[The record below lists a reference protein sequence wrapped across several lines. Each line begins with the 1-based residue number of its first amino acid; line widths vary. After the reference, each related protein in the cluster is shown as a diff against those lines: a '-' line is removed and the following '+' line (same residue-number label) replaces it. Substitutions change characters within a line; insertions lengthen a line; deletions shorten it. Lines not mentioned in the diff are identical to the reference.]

1 MEDPSIGRVIEN
13 INKYTN
19 QKDVSCSVDVC
30 SRLRDASEKSA

>member
-19 QKDVSCSVDVC
+19 QKEVSMTMNGPVGYNG
-30 SRLRDASEKSA
+30 